1 MLKSKYDFHSISIIT
16 FHFNQLP
23 DPKDCLTFHV
33 FFGWKIFVLGYNH
46 FRSTEVTGNI
56 KFVKKNKAIKQDKKF
71 IIKRKIKHLLSVVLQ
86 ISPEPTQFCRAK
98 KTRNS
103 NNNQKTDLTPLR
115 FILANLFP
123 SPSFLFS
130 KLECKFFQVWR

>member
-1 MLKSKYDFHSISIIT
+1 MYVSLKERLLNIFKFRESFKIRNALFYKDYLEETLSLCPWICYQTCLQSIFI
-16 FHFNQLP
+16 
-23 DPKDCLTFHV
+23 
-33 FFGWKIFVLGYNH
+33 
-46 FRSTEVTGNI
+46 NI
-56 KFVKKNKAIKQDKKF
+56 LNEHKNIKQDKKF
-71 IIKRKIKHLLSVVLQ
+71 IIKRKIKHFLSVVLQ
-86 ISPEPTQFCRAK
+86 ISPERTQFCRAK